1 MTSATLKS
9 RRTRNCVAA
18 LFYPPSGYFAID
30 YRRADPPVRRI
41 SIIDVID
48 VIDVIEGRSDPG
60 EVAGRVVFIGA
71 TSGEF
76 QDRWTPP
83 LGPAIPGG

>member
-41 SIIDVID
+41 SIIDVI
-48 VIDVIEGRSDPG
+48 EGRSDPG

>member
-1 MTSATLKS
+1 VTSATLKS

-18 LFYPPSGYFAID
+18 LSYPPSGYFAID
-30 YRRADPPVRRI
+30 YRRADPPVRRR
-41 SIIDVID
+41 SIID
-48 VIDVIEGRSDPG
+48 VIDVIEGRSDPR

>member
-1 MTSATLKS
+1 MTSPTLKS

-18 LFYPPSGYFAID
+18 LFYPPSGNFAID

-41 SIIDVID
+41 SII
-48 VIDVIEGRSDPG
+48 EGRSDPR